1 MPAGR
6 RRGSGRNSLKP
17 GEYQVDK
24 RFRKQVD
31 ACGWQRHKGGYA
43 IGTVRHDGKSKTW
56 LQHRFVWFLAF
67 GEVPRI
73 IDHVDHNPLN
83 NRLRNLR
90 AATASLN
97 QLNSRKASARAGSC
111 GVYRHRNRQKA
122 YEVKASFQG
131 RRVCLGSFMSLRDAQ
146 RAAAVFRD
154 FLIAKETGGDEL
166 PSASAAAAHLISRV
180 TASMQRNPVGHR
192 PTGRRR
198 GAGIDAN
205 RIAIDPD
212 LASFVRSKSWY
223 LHDGYPATS
232 LPVDGKRRVVFLH
245 HLVWRMKRGPLPGI
259 IDHRNRD
266 KLDARLC
273 NLRPASPAMNQRNR
287 TQHSKVSDLP
297 VGVRKNGKR
306 FSAQIK
312 RGGKACHLGT
322 FNTPEEAGLAYRK
335 AAAAA
340 DAEESQTAWLEWKK
354 ACVAS
359 KKKRATRFELAT
371 VGLGSQC
378 STN

>member
-6 RRGSGRNSLKP
+6 RRGTGRNSLKP

-31 ACGWQRHKGGYA
+31 SYGWQRHKGGYA
-43 IGTVRHDGKSKTW
+43 IGTVRHGGKAKTW

-73 IDHVDHNPLN
+73 IDHVDHDPLN

-97 QLNSRKASARAGSC
+97 QLNSRKAVAKAGSC
-111 GVYRHRNRQKA
+111 GVYRHRNRKKP
-122 YEVKASFQG
+122 YEVKASFEG
-131 RRVCLGSFMSLRDAQ
+131 RRVCLGSFVSLRNAQ
-146 RAAAVFRD
+146 NAAAVFRD
-154 FLIAKETGGDEL
+154 FLIAREAGGPEVL
-166 PSASAAAAHLISRV
+166 SATAAAAHLITRV
-180 TASMQRNPVGHR
+180 TAAMQRTPIKRR
-192 PTGRRR
+192 PTGRRQ
-198 GAGIDAN
+198 GAGIDPK
-205 RIAIDPD
+205 RITVDAD
-212 LASFVRSKSWY
+212 LAGFVRSRSWY

-232 LPVDGKRRVVFLH
+232 MALDGKRRIVFLH
-245 HLVWRMKRGPLPGI
+245 HCVWRMKRGPLPDLV
-259 IDHRNRD
+259 DHRNRN

-287 TQHSKVSDLP
+287 TQHSKATGLP
-297 VGVRKNGKR
+297 VGVRKNGRR

-322 FNTPEEAGLAYRK
+322 FDTPGEAGMAYRK
-335 AAAAA
+335 AARAAE
-340 DAEESQTAWLEWKK
+340 AEEARAAWLEWEK
-354 ACVAS
+354 ACADS

>member
-6 RRGSGRNSLKP
+6 RRGSGRNSLSP

-73 IDHVDHNPLN
+73 IDHVDHDPLN

-97 QLNSRKASARAGSC
+97 QLNSRKAGAKAGSC
-111 GVYRHRNRQKA
+111 GVYRHRNRKKP
-122 YEVKASFQG
+122 YEVKASFEG
-131 RRVCLGSFMSLRDAQ
+131 RRVCLGSFGSLRDAR

-154 FLIAKETGGDEL
+154 FLIARETGGLEVL
-166 PSASAAAAHLISRV
+166 SATAAAAHLISRV
-180 TASMQRNPVGHR
+180 TASMQRTPVRRR
-192 PTGRRR
+192 PTGRRQ
-198 GAGIDAN
+198 GAGIDPN
-205 RIAIDPD
+205 RIKIDPD
-212 LASFVRSKSWY
+212 LAKCVRSKSWY

-232 LPVDGKRRVVFLH
+232 LAVDGKRRVVFLH

-259 IDHRNRD
+259 VDHRNRN

-287 TQHSKVSDLP
+287 THCSKVSGLP
-297 VGVRKNGKR
+297 VGVRKNGRR

-312 RGGKACHLGT
+312 RDGKAYHLGT
-322 FNTPEEAGLAYRK
+322 FDTPAEAGLEYRK
-335 AAAAA
+335 AADAV
-340 DAEESQTAWLEWKK
+340 DAEESRTAWLEWKK
-354 ACVAS
+354 ACDSS

>member
-6 RRGSGRNSLKP
+6 RRGSGRNSLSP

-73 IDHVDHNPLN
+73 IDHVDHDPLN

-97 QLNSRKASARAGSC
+97 QLNSRKAGAKAGSC
-111 GVYRHRNRQKA
+111 GVYRHRNRKKP
-122 YEVKASFQG
+122 YEVKASFEG
-131 RRVCLGSFMSLRDAQ
+131 RRVCLGSFGSLRDAR

-154 FLIAKETGGDEL
+154 FLIARETGGLEVL
-166 PSASAAAAHLISRV
+166 SATAAAAHLISRV
-180 TASMQRNPVGHR
+180 TASMQRTPVRRR
-192 PTGRRR
+192 PTGRRQ
-198 GAGIDAN
+198 GAGIDPN
-205 RIAIDPD
+205 RIKIDPD
-212 LASFVRSKSWY
+212 LAKCVRSKSWY

-232 LPVDGKRRVVFLH
+232 LAVDGKRRVVFLH

-259 IDHRNRD
+259 VDHRNRN

-273 NLRPASPAMNQRNR
+273 NLRPVRLGWSGKKPVTHRRKSGRRDSNSRPLAWEASA
-287 TQHSKVSDLP
+287 LP
-297 VGVRKNGKR
+297 TELHPRSVLTTGV
-306 FSAQIK
+306 
-312 RGGKACHLGT
+312 
-322 FNTPEEAGLAYRK
+322 
-335 AAAAA
+335 
-340 DAEESQTAWLEWKK
+340 
-354 ACVAS
+354 
-359 KKKRATRFELAT
+359 
-371 VGLGSQC
+371 
-378 STN
+378 